1 MPPLTDEQIRRDV
14 IRQWISGF
22 PRDKIAEQNNI
33 GAGTVSSIIAN
44 YKAGLEELDFD
55 SIRQLAVEARQH
67 GLNLS
72 ELASHF
78 RLHNYFIKSGA
89 AEDKIESF
97 IANVN
102 SNDIAPERAI
112 EIVYQLHEISK
123 SESIPLDHVSG
134 YIKGKLEEKQRIDQ
148 EIKRADAVLQSKNVS
163 IQAINEHF
171 QLNEELKK
179 YRLSTK
185 DIQRLLDLLVAAK
198 NYKYNPGK
206 IVAKLRNIKRLENKE
221 NKLKISCE
229 VLSKK
234 EAKYREIIPLANLIW
249 DLHIGKNELISFKV
263 AVNETAQTY
272 GLTPSSAALDVIN
285 LIIDH
290 NKKGQL
296 KRELSELN
304 VQKYAMERFCS
315 SRSQVIMALMNLKN
329 HGIEEEQII
338 SLSHF
343 VEKSRY
349 NTNTKRIDE
358 KELSNIFSH

>member
-1 MPPLTDEQIRRDV
+1 MPPLTDEQTRRNV
-14 IRQWISGF
+14 IKQWISGF
-22 PRDKIAEQNNI
+22 PRDTIAEQNKI
-33 GAGTVSSIIAN
+33 GAGTVSSIIAS

-67 GLNLS
+67 RLNLS

-78 RLHNYFIKSGA
+78 RLYNHILKSGA
-89 AEDKIESF
+89 SENAIESF
-97 IANVN
+97 VTNVS
-102 SNDIAPERAI
+102 SNDIPPERAI
-112 EIVYQLHEISK
+112 ELVYQLHEISK
-123 SESIPLDHVSG
+123 AESIPLDHVPG
-134 YIKGKLEEKQRIDQ
+134 YMKQKLEEKQKIDEQ
-148 EIKRADAVLQSKNVS
+148 IKEADAILRSKNVN
-163 IQAINEHF
+163 IEAINEHI
-171 QLNEELKK
+171 QLNEKLHKH
-179 YRLSTK
+179 RLSTK
-185 DIQRLLDLLVAAK
+185 DIHKLLNLLTAAK
-198 NYKYNPGK
+198 EYRYNPGK

-296 KRELSELN
+296 KKELSALCL
-304 VQKYAMERFCS
+304 QKYTVEQLCLRQ
-315 SRSQVIMALMNLKN
+315 SQVIMALTNLQS
-329 HGIEEEQII
+329 HGVTEEQII
-338 SLSHF
+338 SLNHF
-343 VEKSRY
+343 LESNGYKASSY
-349 NTNTKRIDE
+349 TTTK
-358 KELSNIFSH
+358 